1 MRKGDLRGNFAE
13 KVDIGRV
20 RRTNE
25 DRTLAL
31 VNAYGDVILVACDG
45 MGGENKGDFAASLT
59 IETIDELF
67 SKVKRFKTAFGAKK
81 FIRKCLRAANKTV
94 FNESHTHEMYKDM
107 GTCVSVA
114 IVTENFYVIGHM
126 GDTRIYKFGR
136 GAFEQITIDHTLAQ
150 REFRM
155 GKITKEEIPTH
166 KDRHVLTNALGLHR
180 IVACDIQEFDY
191 HGESILVCSDGLYNN
206 VSETE
211 LFSILKGNDN
221 TSQKVNEMV
230 YLANANGGS
239 DNIAVVLWE
248 SK

>member
-81 FIRKCLRAANKTV
+81 FIRKCLRTANKTV

-114 IVTENFYVIGHM
+114 IVTENFFVTGHM

-155 GKITKEEIPTH
+155 GRITKEEIPTH
-166 KDRHVLTNALGLHR
+166 RDRHVLTNALGLHR
-180 IVACDIQEFDY
+180 VVACDIQEYDY
-191 HGESILVCSDGLYNN
+191 HGETLLVCSDGLYNN

-211 LFSILKGNDN
+211 LFTILKGNDN
-221 TSQKVNEMV
+221 TSQKVNELV
-230 YLANANGGS
+230 QLANANGGS

>member
-81 FIRKCLRAANKTV
+81 FIRKCLRTANKTV

-114 IVTENFYVIGHM
+114 IVTENFFVTGHM

-155 GKITKEEIPTH
+155 GRITKEEIPTH
-166 KDRHVLTNALGLHR
+166 RDRHVLTNALGLHR
-180 IVACDIQEFDY
+180 VVACDIQEYDY
-191 HGESILVCSDGLYNN
+191 HGETILVCSDGLYNN

-211 LFSILKGNDN
+211 LFTILKGNDN
-221 TSQKVNEMV
+221 TSQKVNELV
-230 YLANANGGS
+230 QLANANGGS

>member
-13 KVDIGRV
+13 KVDIGKV

-67 SKVKRFKTAFGAKK
+67 SKVKRFKTPLGAKR

-107 GTCVSVA
+107 GTCVSMA

-136 GAFEQITIDHTLAQ
+136 GSFEQITIDHTLAQ
-150 REFRM
+150 REYRM

-180 IVACDIQEFDY
+180 IVACDIEQYDY

-211 LFSILKGNDN
+211 LFTILKGNDN
-221 TSQKVNEMV
+221 TSQKVNELV
-230 YLANANGGS
+230 QLANANGGS

-248 SK
+248 NK

>member
-59 IETIDELF
+59 IETFDELF

-81 FIRKCLRAANKTV
+81 FIRKCLRTANKTV

-107 GTCVSVA
+107 GTFCKYLKVRPHNPS
-114 IVTENFYVIGHM
+114 
-126 GDTRIYKFGR
+126 
-136 GAFEQITIDHTLAQ
+136 DH
-150 REFRM
+150 
-155 GKITKEEIPTH
+155 G
-166 KDRHVLTNALGLHR
+166 
-180 IVACDIQEFDY
+180 
-191 HGESILVCSDGLYNN
+191 
-206 VSETE
+206 
-211 LFSILKGNDN
+211 
-221 TSQKVNEMV
+221 
-230 YLANANGGS
+230 
-239 DNIAVVLWE
+239 
-248 SK
+248 

>member
-13 KVDIGRV
+13 KVDIGKV

-67 SKVKRFKTAFGAKK
+67 SKVKRFKTAFAAKR
-81 FIRKCLRAANKTV
+81 FIRKCLRTANKTV
-94 FNESHTHEMYKDM
+94 YNESRTHEMYKDM
-107 GTCVSVA
+107 GTCVS
-114 IVTENFYVIGHM
+114 IVIITETFIATGHM
-126 GDTRIYKFGR
+126 GDTRIYRFGR
-136 GAFEQITIDHTLAQ
+136 GAFEQLTIDHTLAQ
-150 REFRM
+150 REYRM
-155 GKITKEEIPTH
+155 GKITKEEIYVN
-166 KDRHVLTNALGLHR
+166 KNRHVLTNALGIHKL
-180 IVACDIQEFDY
+180 VACDIETY
-191 HGESILVCSDGLYNN
+191 VYSGESILVCSDGLYNN

-211 LFSILKGNDN
+211 LYSILRGNDN
-221 TSQKVNEMV
+221 TSQKVNELV
-230 YLANANGGS
+230 YQANANGGS

-248 SK
+248 CK